1 MISLTSLLHRQDL
14 KDIIFRWMSD
24 KVAPEDC
31 VEVKKIV
38 NFNVHIVNV
47 YLDHFCSDLFN
58 FLAGGEA
65 WTFDVISKG
74 QLKDFIL
81 DVTPYENERL
91 DDIRTRYRKY
101 PEDFYRS
108 APFGGKIYCSGSKE
122 HPTYLGHSRIKR
134 FRRVAEKASRRMI
147 DIIFNRIKKNADVLA
162 TQRAS
167 ELGIPKEQLVT
178 PVEEQKEEF
187 RHAERRFLKELRR
200 GTLRLDE
207 EAVNSGKIHDVAGV
221 KAIMEDGKI
230 PVLEKFFD
238 NMPNY
243 GIAEKEQHSGIF
255 QALNYIIDI
264 GLDKEELIDRLPTPR
279 VVDVL
284 SARGMDRGTII
295 DDYKTFVETAEDNVF
310 LELII
315 SNYPDM
321 IESEFGNCMHEE
333 RIFAQREQ
341 VEYRSSIAANVRY
354 ITEYLFLFAI
364 SGKQRLQRL
373 PVKLWEKAMPDTY
386 DEAIR
391 ELWDIPTMPV
401 L

>member
-1 MISLTSLLHRQDL
+1 
-14 KDIIFRWMSD
+14 
-24 KVAPEDC
+24 
-31 VEVKKIV
+31 
-38 NFNVHIVNV
+38 
-47 YLDHFCSDLFN
+47 
-58 FLAGGEA
+58 
-65 WTFDVISKG
+65 
-74 QLKDFIL
+74 
-81 DVTPYENERL
+81 
-91 DDIRTRYRKY
+91 
-101 PEDFYRS
+101 
-108 APFGGKIYCSGSKE
+108 
-122 HPTYLGHSRIKR
+122 
-134 FRRVAEKASRRMI
+134 MI

-200 GTLRLDE
+200 GTLCLDE